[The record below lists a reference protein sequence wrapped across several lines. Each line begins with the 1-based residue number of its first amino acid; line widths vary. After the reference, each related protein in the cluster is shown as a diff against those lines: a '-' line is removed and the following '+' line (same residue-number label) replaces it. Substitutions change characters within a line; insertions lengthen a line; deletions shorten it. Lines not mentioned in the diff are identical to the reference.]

1 MNKIDVIIE
10 KKKIRCFNFCCAL
23 LVLMLFSCADKSQD
37 KNANKKQAV
46 DYIDPIIGAITYGK
60 KSKDAHGFGKTFPGA
75 ATPFGLVQLSPDTF
89 TGGDNGSGYSYEHPT
104 MEGFSF
110 THMSGVG
117 WFGDLGNFL
126 VTPTTGKLQTNRGV
140 PEDPESGYRSRFTHD
155 TEITKA
161 GYYAVTLDDYK
172 VKAELTS
179 APRAGIIR
187 FTYPENDSSR
197 IQIDLSRRV
206 GGTSTEQYIQV
217 VDEHTIQGWMKC
229 PPEGGGWGAGAGN
242 ADYVVYFYCQFS
254 KPLKD
259 YGIWSAQ
266 LPDVPRK
273 MKFIRQDEYQL
284 AVKNAEIHT
293 GVTEMQGAHLGF
305 FSNFSTTEGEEVLVK
320 SGISFVNMAGAKENL
335 KHDID
340 HWDFDKTRE
349 ESRESWNTALQS
361 VSVAGATDTEKTIFY
376 TAMYHTMIDPRTFSD
391 VNGNYIG
398 ADKKV
403 HQTKNFTYRTIFSGW
418 DVFRSQFP
426 LQTIINP
433 TLVNDEIN
441 SLLQMA
447 EYSGREYLPR
457 WEMLNSYS
465 GCMIGN
471 PAVSVIVDAYEK
483 GIRNYDVEKAFTYAK
498 NTVDHTGNG
507 ELGYSNNHISKTLEY
522 AYSDWALGTLANS
535 LGKTKI
541 AAEYLKKSE
550 NYKNIWNEEVNWF
563 RAKDS
568 AGIWLDWKGKTVH
581 GQGSIESNPYQQ
593 GWFVPHDIDGLK
605 ALMGGEEA
613 YKNEL
618 ISFFEN
624 TPDDF
629 LWNNYYNH
637 PNEPVHHVPFMLNT
651 AGVPHLTQKIT
662 RQICRDAYGT
672 DAYGLCGN
680 EDVGQMSAWYV
691 LAAIGIHPIA
701 PGDNK
706 YQITSPVF
714 NEIKINLDPKYY
726 SGKTFT
732 IMANNNSKEN
742 IYIQSMRLNGK
753 PLDRYWITHQEITK
767 GGILEM
773 EMGAMPVI
781 H

>member
-37 KNANKKQAV
+37 KNANEKQAV

-179 APRAGIIR
+179 ASRAGIIR

-273 MKFIRQDEYQL
+273 MKFIRQDDYQL

-335 KHDID
+335 EHDID

-672 DAYGLCGN
+672 NAYGLCGN

-714 NEIKINLDPKYY
+714 NEIKIKLDPKYY